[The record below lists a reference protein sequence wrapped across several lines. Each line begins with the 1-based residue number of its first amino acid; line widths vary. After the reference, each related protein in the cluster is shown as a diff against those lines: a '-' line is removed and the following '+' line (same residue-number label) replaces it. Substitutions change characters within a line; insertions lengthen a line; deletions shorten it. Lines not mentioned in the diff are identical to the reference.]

1 MSIYPSRGRLKP
13 IRCRQSWPDQVNFPE
28 FAEEDR
34 AIANTTPRKRASTAP
49 ASKARAA
56 TKSKSTVAAKKP
68 AAAGKAKTVT
78 TPKKITTG
86 VTKAAAQ
93 VAKKAAAKPKTAKK
107 TAEKSKP
114 VKSKPSIPAA
124 VLKLHQLILKSLDD
138 DKAEEIVSIDL
149 AGKSSIADFLVIASG
164 RSSRQVAAIAEHL
177 VERIAKETG
186 KKVRAEGKA
195 VGDWVLIDTGDIV
208 VHIFRPDVRSFYNL
222 EKMWGGAA
230 IPEPAAA

>member
-1 MSIYPSRGRLKP
+1 M
-13 IRCRQSWPDQVNFPE
+13 
-28 FAEEDR
+28 
-34 AIANTTPRKRASTAP
+34 
-49 ASKARAA
+49 
-56 TKSKSTVAAKKP
+56 KSKTTAAAKKP
-68 AAAGKAKTVT
+68 AAGKAKTVT
-78 TPKKITTG
+78 TK

-93 VAKKAAAKPKTAKK
+93 VAKKSAVKPKTAKK
-107 TAEKSKP
+107 TAEKTKSE
-114 VKSKPSIPAA
+114 KSKPTIPAA
-124 VLKLHQLILKSLDD
+124 VIKLHQLILKSLDD

-149 AGKSSIADFLVIASG
+149 AGKSSIADFMVIASG

-177 VERIAKETG
+177 VDRITKETG

>member
-1 MSIYPSRGRLKP
+1 M
-13 IRCRQSWPDQVNFPE
+13 
-28 FAEEDR
+28 
-34 AIANTTPRKRASTAP
+34 
-49 ASKARAA
+49 
-56 TKSKSTVAAKKP
+56 KSKTTAAAKKP

-78 TPKKITTG
+78 TK

-93 VAKKAAAKPKTAKK
+93 VAKKAAGKPKAPKTAARKP
-107 TAEKSKP
+107 APKSN
-114 VKSKPSIPAA
+114 VPAA
-124 VLKLHQLILKSLDD
+124 VIKLHQLILKSLDD
-138 DKAEEIVSIDL
+138 DKAEEIVSIAL
-149 AGKSSIADFLVIASG
+149 AGKSSIADFMVIASG

-177 VERIAKETG
+177 VDRISKETG

-208 VHIFRPDVRSFYNL
+208 VHIFRPDVRNFYNL

>member
-1 MSIYPSRGRLKP
+1 
-13 IRCRQSWPDQVNFPE
+13 
-28 FAEEDR
+28 
-34 AIANTTPRKRASTAP
+34 
-49 ASKARAA
+49 
-56 TKSKSTVAAKKP
+56 
-68 AAAGKAKTVT
+68 
-78 TPKKITTG
+78 

-93 VAKKAAAKPKTAKK
+93 VAKKSAAKPKTAKK

-114 VKSKPSIPAA
+114 VKSKPAIPAA
-124 VLKLHQLILKSLDD
+124 VIKLHQLILKSLDD

-149 AGKSSIADFLVIASG
+149 AGKSSIADFMVIASG

-177 VERIAKETG
+177 VDRITKETG

-195 VGDWVLIDTGDIV
+195 VGDWVLIDTGDVV
-208 VHIFRPDVRSFYNL
+208 VHIFRPDVRNFYNL

>member
-1 MSIYPSRGRLKP
+1 MSINPSRGRLTP
-13 IRCRQSWPDQVNFPE
+13 IRCLQSRPDQAKFPE

-34 AIANTTPRKRASTAP
+34 AIANTTPRKRASA
-49 ASKARAA
+49 AAGSKPKVA
-56 TKSKSTVAAKKP
+56 TKSKSTAAAKKP

-93 VAKKAAAKPKTAKK
+93 VAKKSAAKPKTAKK
-107 TAEKSKP
+107 VPE
-114 VKSKPSIPAA
+114 KSKPSIPAA

-177 VERIAKETG
+177 VDRIAKETG

>member
-1 MSIYPSRGRLKP
+1 MKNP
-13 IRCRQSWPDQVNFPE
+13 
-28 FAEEDR
+28 
-34 AIANTTPRKRASTAP
+34 
-49 ASKARAA
+49 
-56 TKSKSTVAAKKP
+56 TKS
-68 AAAGKAKTVT
+68 KTVT
-78 TPKKITTG
+78 TK

-93 VAKKAAAKPKTAKK
+93 VAKKSAAKPKTAKK
-107 TAEKSKP
+107 AAEKSKP
-114 VKSKPSIPAA
+114 AKPSLPAA

-149 AGKSSIADFLVIASG
+149 AGKSSIADFMVIASG

-177 VERIAKETG
+177 VDRIARETG

-195 VGDWVLIDTGDIV
+195 VGDWVLIDTGDII

-222 EKMWGGAA
+222 EKMWGGAT

>member
-1 MSIYPSRGRLKP
+1 M
-13 IRCRQSWPDQVNFPE
+13 
-28 FAEEDR
+28 
-34 AIANTTPRKRASTAP
+34 
-49 ASKARAA
+49 
-56 TKSKSTVAAKKP
+56 
-68 AAAGKAKTVT
+68 
-78 TPKKITTG
+78 
-86 VTKAAAQ
+86 TKAAAQ
-93 VAKKAAAKPKTAKK
+93 VAKKSAGKPKTAAKLK
-107 TAEKSKP
+107 TAKKAPEKSKP
-114 VKSKPSIPAA
+114 AIPAA
-124 VLKLHQLILKSLDD
+124 VIKLHQLILKSLDD

-149 AGKSSIADFLVIASG
+149 AGKSSIADFMVIASG

-177 VERIAKETG
+177 VDRITKETG

>member
-1 MSIYPSRGRLKP
+1 
-13 IRCRQSWPDQVNFPE
+13 
-28 FAEEDR
+28 
-34 AIANTTPRKRASTAP
+34 
-49 ASKARAA
+49 
-56 TKSKSTVAAKKP
+56 
-68 AAAGKAKTVT
+68 
-78 TPKKITTG
+78 

-93 VAKKAAAKPKTAKK
+93 VAKKSAAKPKTAKK
-107 TAEKSKP
+107 AAEKSKP
-114 VKSKPSIPAA
+114 AKPKPSLPAA

-149 AGKSSIADFLVIASG
+149 AGKSSIADFMVIASG

-177 VERIAKETG
+177 VDRIARETG

-195 VGDWVLIDTGDIV
+195 VGDWVLIDTGDII